1 MIQGQFGEFDRVFW
15 LFSMNFGFFF
25 FCCCYFR
32 HFSGIEVFLV
42 ILEKFL
48 GLFVILDI

>member
-25 FCCCYFR
+25 F
-32 HFSGIEVFLV
+32 VV
-42 ILEKFL
+42 V
-48 GLFVILDI
+48 VILDILVVLKFF

>member
-15 LFSMNFGFFF
+15 FFF

>member
-25 FCCCYFR
+25 F
-32 HFSGIEVFLV
+32 VV
-42 ILEKFL
+42 
-48 GLFVILDI
+48 VILDILVVLKFF